1 MRKRIEEW
9 IEDRTGLSH
18 LLKVMLDEPIHGGA
32 KWSYV
37 FGSGLVFLFILQ
49 AATGMVLAGFYSP
62 SSTSAWGSVYYIQ
75 HKTSFG
81 WFVRGMH
88 HFGSS
93 AMMILALVH
102 MFQVFIFGAYKKPRE
117 LNWIS
122 GVILL
127 LFLAGF
133 GLTGYL
139 LPWDQKGFWATQVA
153 TNIMGTIPVIGK
165 YIQLIPQGGG
175 DYGNFTITRFY
186 ALHVF
191 LLPTA
196 FMFFLFII
204 HTPLFRKHGVT
215 PYWKMRE
222 DVFKNRVDPFWPD
235 QVFKDV
241 LFAVGMYAVLAGWVF
256 WNKGAELNSP
266 ADPASNYIARPEW
279 YFLFLFQLLKYC
291 QGKFLI
297 VGTVIVPTL
306 ALIFLFVLPFID
318 RNTSRYPS
326 KRIPFFGA
334 IFSGLAGVIALTT
347 LSILHDR
354 HDIHILHQ
362 QEDAEKQTARAIK
375 LAARGIPPQGGLYI
389 FLNDPVYLG
398 EKIFK
403 GTCIVCHMLKGEG
416 GETGPD
422 FTNFGSRE
430 WVFELL
436 KDPKG
441 KKFFKESAVM
451 SPVKQPD
458 ESLRDIAEFLLS
470 QSGGL
475 HNQST
480 DRLER
485 GKELVLKGTCV
496 VCHPIGDKE
505 AKKIAPNLSGYLSE
519 EWLKGFIKNPSDP
532 KFHGKRSKMPVF
544 DKLSDREMDTLIQ
557 YLISLSKD
565 RILVSEKEEGNKKR
579 KYVFG
584 QTAPRTIIAFKSES

>member
-1 MRKRIEEW
+1 
-9 IEDRTGLSH
+9 
-18 LLKVMLDEPIHGGA
+18 
-32 KWSYV
+32 
-37 FGSGLVFLFILQ
+37 
-49 AATGMVLAGFYSP
+49 
-62 SSTSAWGSVYYIQ
+62 
-75 HKTSFG
+75 
-81 WFVRGMH
+81 
-88 HFGSS
+88 
-93 AMMILALVH
+93 
-102 MFQVFIFGAYKKPRE
+102 
-117 LNWIS
+117 
-122 GVILL
+122 
-127 LFLAGF
+127 
-133 GLTGYL
+133 
-139 LPWDQKGFWATQVA
+139 
-153 TNIMGTIPVIGK
+153 
-165 YIQLIPQGGG
+165 
-175 DYGNFTITRFY
+175 
-186 ALHVF
+186 
-191 LLPTA
+191 
-196 FMFFLFII
+196 
-204 HTPLFRKHGVT
+204 
-215 PYWKMRE
+215 
-222 DVFKNRVDPFWPD
+222 
-235 QVFKDV
+235 
-241 LFAVGMYAVLAGWVF
+241 MYAALAGWVF

-266 ADPASNYIARPEW
+266 ADPASNYLARPEW

-306 ALIFLFVLPFID
+306 ALLFLCVLPFID

-475 HNQST
+475 HNQSA

-485 GKELVLKGTCV
+485 GKELVLKGNCV
-496 VCHPIGDKE
+496 ICHPIGDKD
-505 AKKIAPNLSGYLSE
+505 AKKVAPNLTGYLSE
-519 EWLKGFIKNPSDP
+519 EWLKEFIKNPSDP

>member
-1 MRKRIEEW
+1 
-9 IEDRTGLSH
+9 
-18 LLKVMLDEPIHGGA
+18 
-32 KWSYV
+32 
-37 FGSGLVFLFILQ
+37 
-49 AATGMVLAGFYSP
+49 
-62 SSTSAWGSVYYIQ
+62 
-75 HKTSFG
+75 
-81 WFVRGMH
+81 
-88 HFGSS
+88 
-93 AMMILALVH
+93 MMILALVH

-584 QTAPRTIIAFKSES
+584 QTAPRVITAFKSKT

>member
-475 HNQST
+475 HNQSA

-565 RILVSEKEEGNKKR
+565 RILVSEKEEGNTKR

-584 QTAPRTIIAFKSES
+584 QTAPRVITAFKSES

>member
-362 QEDAEKQTARAIK
+362 QEDAEKQTARAIT
-375 LAARGIPPQGGLYI
+375 LAAKGIPPQGGLYI

-475 HNQST
+475 HNQSA

-505 AKKIAPNLSGYLSE
+505 AKKIVPNLSGYLSE

-565 RILVSEKEEGNKKR
+565 RILVSEKEEGNTKR

-584 QTAPRTIIAFKSES
+584 QTAPRVITAFKSES

>member
-81 WFVRGMH
+81 RFVRGMH

-403 GTCIVCHMLKGEG
+403 GTCIVCHMLQGEG

-441 KKFFKESAVM
+441 KKFFKESAIM

-475 HNQST
+475 HNQSA

-584 QTAPRTIIAFKSES
+584 QTAPRAITAFKSKT